1 MMLLRERCRTE
12 EKFPT
17 SPQGQSGNKS
27 LLLPRG
33 NSDVPRITIRHLQR
47 AESVSE
53 RALLRVRFTCRIP
66 KSCRGSS
73 SLDTPP
79 PPFLSHIPLSF
90 SSSSSCFSSSSPPDS
105 KVKPLSGKKNRYT
118 YLKYST
124 YLSALRLDDARGVA
138 GHRLRGSRATTAGQD
153 QQDEQQGE
161 SYARIVAA
169 P

>member
-1 MMLLRERCRTE
+1 MMLLCGRCPTE

-27 LLLPRG
+27 LLSPRG

-53 RALLRVRFTCRIP
+53 RTLLRVRFTCRIP

-79 PPFLSHIPLSF
+79 
-90 SSSSSCFSSSSPPDS
+90 SSSSLTPHRHSPPS
-105 KVKPLSGKKNRYT
+105 LPASLRHPLPTPEYLSLARRIDNT

-124 YLSALRLDDARGVA
+124 YLSALRLDDARGIA
-138 GHRLRGSRATTAGQD
+138 GHRLRGCRATAAGQD
-153 QQDEQQGE
+153 QQNDQQDE